1 MANHQEQ
8 CIDILKMIT
17 YYVDAFKLIYGS
29 FRTMIDFK
37 QITRFF
43 TAMGDPIRLQ
53 IALLLRDKPLNVGDI
68 ADQFEISRPAISH
81 HLRVLKDANI
91 LDSEKSGQEV
101 YYTLNKEFIAHELR
115 AMAEKLEG
123 K

>member
-1 MANHQEQ
+1 MA
-8 CIDILKMIT
+8 DVM
-17 YYVDAFKLIYGS
+17 
-29 FRTMIDFK
+29 DFK

-53 IALLLRDKPLNVGDI
+53 ILLLLRDKPLNVGEI
-68 ADQFEISRPAISH
+68 ANQFQISRPAISH

-101 YYTLNKEFIAHELR
+101 YYTMNKAFIVAELR
-115 AMAEKLEG
+115 ALADKLG
-123 K
+123 DSP